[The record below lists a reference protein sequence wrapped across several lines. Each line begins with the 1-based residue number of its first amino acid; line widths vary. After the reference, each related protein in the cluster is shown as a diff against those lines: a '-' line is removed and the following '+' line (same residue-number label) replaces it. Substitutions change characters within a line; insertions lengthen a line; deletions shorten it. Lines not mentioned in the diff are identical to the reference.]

1 MNKNTEPMK
10 KYHSLYNPVGLRNRQ
25 EPNKDMYTPSDSVS
39 VPLKHLRVHAPA
51 TSALKNNMLLDQ
63 KHKQIQEDIS
73 TYTTPYPSE
82 HNVRLVD
89 LDSENKT
96 QEDDTSLYYIHAP
109 PIKHDTRLV
118 VRPHPYVNKTHEE
131 MQNIDNRV
139 KMIDRVLDRFWSPGF
154 GDFDDFDDYDK
165 IDFSRLLKKR

>member
-1 MNKNTEPMK
+1 MK

-89 LDSENKT
+89 LDSENKNT
-96 QEDDTSLYYIHAP
+96 RGRYVIILHTCSSYQTRYTVGCASTSIR
-109 PIKHDTRLV
+109 K
-118 VRPHPYVNKTHEE
+118 
-131 MQNIDNRV
+131 QNT
-139 KMIDRVLDRFWSPGF
+139 
-154 GDFDDFDDYDK
+154 
-165 IDFSRLLKKR
+165 